1 MFANSI
7 SPCYRHGNRL
17 DAANKQWH
25 LQSPTPYDPPLT
37 YSGWNQA
44 RAVGQRIGEILR
56 NGDKERDKEQQS
68 DSPAP
73 DGTSRKR
80 RKYKFVIHSSP
91 FLRCIQTSIGISAG
105 LASIP
110 EPAPATVARTS
121 STHSATNPRLRA
133 AAQPDVSVPPPTPPA
148 SSRPGSRASPPI
160 QKTVLRLDAF
170 LGEWLTPGYFELIT
184 PPPGSG
190 LMLASAKAELLRK
203 EDYTSY
209 PGLYAHNPQYSSSSG
224 AATGQMWGQSSATAT
239 PETGLENLG
248 SLAEAM
254 RRAGRSAS
262 VTSNG
267 ESRLITGGAY
277 VAPVPSYALSH
288 NAEIPRGYVPHAR
301 DNCCD
306 IDYQWDSMREP
317 LDWGDG
323 GSYGEE
329 WTAMHHR
336 FRKGLQNLVDWYAT
350 HEHPAEMVTKERRD
364 SVTASDGAIHDEEDD
379 AETESVVILV
389 SHGAGCNALIG
400 AITHQPVLTDVALAS
415 LTSAVRRPGKDE
427 TSHGTG
433 SDRTRG
439 AAGAHA
445 DASSGLVAIH
455 QCYDLRL
462 FASTDHLTS
471 TRSGRSGSV
480 TAQNRGRLSNAFAS
494 SPLNG
499 NDGSG
504 SRSSSAAAS
513 LGSMRRDSGASSR
526 LSSRLGLNTNG
537 MSSGG
542 ITVGSGVTSFLKQTP
557 TSTVGGLWSPLRN
570 TLDTP
575 DEGDDD
581 DDFLPNFTSF
591 DIVSPSTKA
600 EDAAKSTAEPPST
613 PKTNG
618 NGTGRSRADSRV
630 SPRAIPENESS
641 HHEEEERNVVPA
653 LPQLGSGTG
662 GLWGSPKPLGTTEI
676 PRDLTSPKRRWTV
689 TERMT

>member
-1 MFANSI
+1 MGRAPAYIFVV
-7 SPCYRHGNRL
+7 RHGNRL

-56 NGDKERDKEQQS
+56 DGDKERDKEQQA
-68 DSPAP
+68 DSLAT
-73 DGTSRKR
+73 DGTPRKR
-80 RKYKFVIHSSP
+80 RKYKVAIHSSP
-91 FLRCIQTSIGISAG
+91 FLRCVQTSIGISAG

-110 EPAPATVARTS
+110 EPPTPTVARAS
-121 STHSATNPRLRA
+121 STHSVTNPRLRPTV
-133 AAQPDVSVPPPTPPA
+133 QPDVSVPPPTPPT
-148 SSRPGSRASPPI
+148 SSRPSSRAKSAI

-203 EDYTSY
+203 EDYSSY
-209 PGLYAHNPQYSSSSG
+209 PGLYAHHAQHNSSSG
-224 AATGQMWGQSSATAT
+224 AGAGQMWGQSPVVAA
-239 PETGLENLG
+239 PENGLENVG

-254 RRAGRSAS
+254 RRAGRSDS

-267 ESRLITGGAY
+267 ESHLITGGAY
-277 VAPVPSYALSH
+277 VAPMPTYALSH

-306 IDYQWDSMREP
+306 IDYQWDSMRGP

-350 HEHPAEMVTKERRD
+350 HERPADMVTKERRD
-364 SVTASDGAIHDEEDD
+364 SVTASDDAIDDEEEDV
-379 AETESVVILV
+379 ET
-389 SHGAGCNALIG
+389 
-400 AITHQPVLTDVALAS
+400 D
-415 LTSAVRRPGKDE
+415 
-427 TSHGTG
+427 
-433 SDRTRG
+433 
-439 AAGAHA
+439 
-445 DASSGLVAIH
+445 
-455 QCYDLRL
+455 
-462 FASTDHLTS
+462 
-471 TRSGRSGSV
+471 
-480 TAQNRGRLSNAFAS
+480 
-494 SPLNG
+494 
-499 NDGSG
+499 
-504 SRSSSAAAS
+504 
-513 LGSMRRDSGASSR
+513 
-526 LSSRLGLNTNG
+526 
-537 MSSGG
+537 GG

-557 TSTVGGLWSPLRN
+557 TSAAGGLWSPLRN

-575 DEGDDD
+575 DEGDD

-600 EDAAKSTAEPPST
+600 EDPGKSAAEPPST

-618 NGTGRSRADSRV
+618 NGTGRTRADSRV
-630 SPRAIPENESS
+630 SPRAIPVTESS
-641 HHEEEERNVVPA
+641 QHEEEERHAVPA

-662 GLWGSPKPLGTTEI
+662 GLWGSPKPIGTTEI

-689 TERMT
+689 TERWT

>member
-1 MFANSI
+1 MGHAPAYIFVV
-7 SPCYRHGNRL
+7 RHGNRL

-56 NGDKERDKEQQS
+56 DGDKDKDKEQQS
-68 DSPAP
+68 DSPAS
-73 DGTSRKR
+73 DGTPRKR
-80 RKYKFVIHSSP
+80 RKYKVVVHSSP

-110 EPAPATVARTS
+110 EPATPTVARAS
-121 STHSATNPRLRA
+121 STHSVTNPRLRA
-133 AAQPDVSVPPPTPPA
+133 ATQPDVSVPPPTPPT
-148 SSRPGSRASPPI
+148 SERRGSRASPAI

-209 PGLYAHNPQYSSSSG
+209 PGLNAHNPQYSSSSG
-224 AATGQMWGQSSATAT
+224 VATGQMWGQSPGTATA
-239 PETGLENLG
+239 ENGLENLG

-288 NAEIPRGYVPHAR
+288 NSEIPRGYVPHAR

-329 WTAMHHR
+329 WTAMHNR

-350 HEHPAEMVTKERRD
+350 NEHPAEMVTKERRD
-364 SVTASDGAIHDEEDD
+364 SVAASDDAIDDDDED
-379 AETESVVILV
+379 AETEAVVILV

-400 AITHQPVLTDVALAS
+400 AITHQPVLTDFGLAS
-415 LTSAVRRPGKDE
+415 LTSAIRRPGKNE
-427 TSHGTG
+427 VGHGTG
-433 SDRTRG
+433 SGRTRVANG
-439 AAGAHA
+439 GHT
-445 DASSGLVAIH
+445 DASPGLVAIH
-455 QCYDLRL
+455 QYYDLKL
-462 FASTDHLTS
+462 FASTEHLTS
-471 TRSGRSGSV
+471 SRPGQPGSV
-480 TAQNRGRLSNAFAS
+480 TAQNRGRLSNAFVP

-526 LSSRLGLNTNG
+526 LASRLGLNTNG
-537 MSSGG
+537 MTSGG

-581 DDFLPNFTSF
+581 DFLPNFTSF

-600 EDAAKSTAEPPST
+600 GDAAKSTAEPPST

-618 NGTGRSRADSRV
+618 NGTGRNRADSRV
-630 SPRAIPENESS
+630 SPRAIPQDENS
-641 HHEEEERNVVPA
+641 HHEEEERNTVPA
-653 LPQLGSGTG
+653 LPKLGSGTG

-689 TERMT
+689 TERLT

>member
-1 MFANSI
+1 MLANI
-7 SPCYRHGNRL
+7 APCHRHGNRL

-44 RAVGQRIGEILR
+44 RAVGQKIGEILR
-56 NGDKERDKEQQS
+56 DGDKEREKEQQA
-68 DSPAP
+68 DSPAT
-73 DGTSRKR
+73 DGASRKR
-80 RKYKFVIHSSP
+80 RKYKLVIHSSP

-110 EPAPATVARTS
+110 EPPTPTVARSS
-121 STHSATNPRLRA
+121 STHSVTNPRLRT
-133 AAQPDVSVPPPTPPA
+133 AAQPDVSVPPPNPLA
-148 SSRPGSRASPPI
+148 SSRPNSRTKSSI

-203 EDYTSY
+203 ENYTSY
-209 PGLYAHNPQYSSSSG
+209 PGLYTHHAQQYSSSGPG
-224 AATGQMWGQSSATAT
+224 AGQMWGQSPVVAT
-239 PETGLENLG
+239 PENGLDNVG

-254 RRAGRSAS
+254 RRAGRSDS

-267 ESRLITGGAY
+267 ESHLITGGAY
-277 VAPVPSYALSH
+277 VAPVPTYALSH
-288 NAEIPRGYVPHAR
+288 NAEIPRGFVPHAR

-306 IDYQWDSMREP
+306 IDYQWDSMRGP

-336 FRKGLQNLVDWYAT
+336 FRKGLQNLVDWYST
-350 HEHPAEMVTKERRD
+350 NEHPSDMVTKERRD
-364 SVTASDGAIHDEEDD
+364 SVTASDDAIDDDEEDV
-379 AETESVVILV
+379 ETESVVILV

-400 AITHQPVLTDVALAS
+400 AITHQPVLTDVSLAS
-415 LTSAVRRPGKDE
+415 LTSAVRKPDKDE
-427 TSHGTG
+427 IGQGTG
-433 SDRTRG
+433 PDRVRG
-439 AAGAHA
+439 ANGAHA

-455 QCYDLRL
+455 QCYDLKL
-462 FASTDHLTS
+462 FASTEHLTS

-494 SPLNG
+494 SPLSG
-499 NDGSG
+499 IDGSG

-513 LGSMRRDSGASSR
+513 LGGMRRDSGASSR
-526 LSSRLGLNTNG
+526 MASRLGLNTNG
-537 MSSGG
+537 LPSGG
-542 ITVGSGVTSFLKQTP
+542 ITVGSGVTSFMKQTP
-557 TSTVGGLWSPLRN
+557 TSTAGGLWSPLRN

-581 DDFLPNFTSF
+581 DFLPNFTSF
-591 DIVSPSTKA
+591 DIVSPSTKV
-600 EDAAKSTAEPPST
+600 EDLGKSAAEPPKT

-618 NGTGRSRADSRV
+618 NVTGRSRADSRV
-630 SPRAIPENESS
+630 SPRAIPENGSS
-641 HHEEEERNVVPA
+641 HHEEEERHAVPA

-662 GLWGSPKPLGTTEI
+662 GLWGSPKPIGTTEI

-689 TERMT
+689 TERWT

>member
-1 MFANSI
+1 
-7 SPCYRHGNRL
+7 
-17 DAANKQWH
+17 
-25 LQSPTPYDPPLT
+25 
-37 YSGWNQA
+37 
-44 RAVGQRIGEILR
+44 
-56 NGDKERDKEQQS
+56 
-68 DSPAP
+68 
-73 DGTSRKR
+73 
-80 RKYKFVIHSSP
+80 
-91 FLRCIQTSIGISAG
+91 
-105 LASIP
+105 
-110 EPAPATVARTS
+110 
-121 STHSATNPRLRA
+121 
-133 AAQPDVSVPPPTPPA
+133 
-148 SSRPGSRASPPI
+148 
-160 QKTVLRLDAF
+160 
-170 LGEWLTPGYFELIT
+170 
-184 PPPGSG
+184 
-190 LMLASAKAELLRK
+190 
-203 EDYTSY
+203 
-209 PGLYAHNPQYSSSSG
+209 
-224 AATGQMWGQSSATAT
+224 MWGQSPVAAT
-239 PETGLENLG
+239 PENGLENIG

-277 VAPVPSYALSH
+277 VAPAPSYALSH

-306 IDYQWDSMREP
+306 IDYQWDSMRDP

-350 HEHPAEMVTKERRD
+350 HEHPADMVTKERRD
-364 SVTASDGAIHDEEDD
+364 SVTASDDAIDDDEEDV
-379 AETESVVILV
+379 ETESVVILV

-400 AITHQPVLTDVALAS
+400 AITHQPVLTDVGLAS

-427 TSHGTG
+427 KSHGTG
-433 SDRTRG
+433 VDRIRG
-439 AAGAHA
+439 TNGAHA

-455 QCYDLRL
+455 QCYDLKL
-462 FASTDHLTS
+462 FASTEHLTS

-480 TAQNRGRLSNAFAS
+480 TAQNRGRLSNALAS

-499 NDGSG
+499 NDTSG

-526 LSSRLGLNTNG
+526 LASRLGLNTNG

-557 TSTVGGLWSPLRN
+557 TSAVGGLWSPLRN

-575 DEGDDD
+575 DEGDD

-600 EDAAKSTAEPPST
+600 EDAAKSAAEPPST

-618 NGTGRSRADSRV
+618 NGTGRNRADSRV
-630 SPRAIPENESS
+630 SPRAIPETESS
-641 HHEEEERNVVPA
+641 HHEEEARNAVPA

-662 GLWGSPKPLGTTEI
+662 GLWGSPKPIGTIEI

-689 TERMT
+689 TERST